1 MVGNGCVGEYVDKR
15 QSDGETDRWS
25 QEWGVHETPWVF
37 REAPTVEVR
46 EGFSGESPELSP
58 QCRYLHSRVQRLMR

>member
-1 MVGNGCVGEYVDKR
+1 MAVWGSMWIKDSLMGK
-15 QSDGETDRWS
+15 QADRWS